1 MKPTFSP
8 CLSLG
13 LLLSL
18 AQPVLAA
25 STATSATPPAAAL
38 SACDVSW
45 NTLGKDSADSMPLGN
60 GDIGLNVWT
69 EQNGDLLFYISKSDA
84 WAEDNNLVKLGRV
97 RVSLSPNPFTAGAP
111 LSQTLHLQDGAVEV
125 TVGTGAS
132 QIVLR
137 VWVDANHPVVRVQAT
152 SAQAVAMKIT
162 LDPWRTTPGEKVSA
176 DTVIPGDKNEICWYH
191 RNAKA
196 KDPHLVNIT
205 FGAVMKGDGFVRSE
219 GNTLQ
224 SVQPGTTQQFSVY
237 PLTATTPDVNAW
249 QAKLA
254 QQVAALA
261 PLDLSSCWA
270 GHQAWWR
277 QFWNRSWIFIQGDD
291 DASKVTQGY
300 TLQRFITACAG
311 RGAYPVKFNGSIFTV
326 DNPSEK
332 TGKDKVTGKDITG
345 PVTADFRAWGGQYWF
360 QNTRPMYWPRLAAG
374 DFDVMKP
381 LFAMYA
387 NKLPDT
393 AALVKKYYGHDGAY
407 FAETAPFWAQ
417 IPNMPP
423 EFKGKY
429 TDRYFT
435 PILELSAM
443 MLDYH
448 DYTGDDAFARDT
460 LLPVAKAGL
469 TFFSQHFPRDAAG
482 KLLLEKDNSIEM
494 FWDVTNPLPDI
505 AGLHYVIGRLL
516 ELPPALLDD
525 ATRAEWTKLQSI
537 LPEIPTGV
545 KDGKPVLLPYAGEQT
560 QKSHNSENPE
570 FYAVYP
576 FRIYGVGKPGLEL
589 ALNAFAIRLNKRTGC
604 WHQDVVDAPMLGL
617 TDLAKKDV
625 TTNFTT
631 FDPRLRFPA
640 FWARGHDYMP
650 DQDNG
655 GQGELGLQ
663 KMLIQ
668 CDGRKI
674 LLLPAWPAEWSA
686 DFKFCAPFNTTVEG
700 RVEGGKL
707 TILKVTPESR
717 RADVVIYSK

>member
-1 MKPTFSP
+1 MKKI
-8 CLSLG
+8 LSSSLFFGFALAVGQPG
-13 LLLSL
+13 LV
-18 AQPVLAA
+18 AGPITAA
-25 STATSATPPAAAL
+25 KGL
-38 SACDVSW
+38 QACDVSW
-45 NTLGKDSADSMPLGN
+45 TSLGKDSADSMPLGN

-69 EQNGDLLFYISKSDA
+69 EQNGDILFYISKSDA

-97 RVSLSPNPFTAGAP
+97 RVTLTPNPFAAGAA
-111 LSQTLHLQDGAVEV
+111 LSQTLHLQDGAVEI
-125 TVGTGAS
+125 TAGTGAA
-132 QIVLR
+132 QVMLR
-137 VWVDANHPVVRVQAT
+137 VWVDANHPVVRVEST
-152 SAQAVAMKIT
+152 SAQAVAMKVT
-162 LDPWRTTPGEKVSA
+162 LDPWRALPGAKVSA
-176 DTVIPGDKNEICWYH
+176 DVVVPGAKNEISWYH
-191 RNAKA
+191 RNAKT
-196 KDPHLVNIT
+196 KEPHLANIT
-205 FGAVMKGDGFVRSE
+205 FGAVIAGDGFVRGE
-219 GNTLQ
+219 GDTLQ
-224 SVQPGTTQQFSVY
+224 SAQAKTTQRFSVY
-237 PLTATTPDVNAW
+237 PLTATTPDVATW
-249 QAKLA
+249 QARLA

-261 PLDLSSCWA
+261 PLDPSQCWA

-277 QFWNRSWIFIQGDD
+277 QFWDRSWIFIQGDD
-291 DASKVTQGY
+291 AAPKVTQGY

-332 TGKDKVTGKDITG
+332 TGKDKETGKDIYQ

-374 DFDVMKP
+374 DFDLMKP

-387 NKLPDT
+387 GKLPESL
-393 AALVKKYYGHDGAY
+393 AFVKATYGHDGAY
-407 FAETAPFWAQ
+407 FAETSPFWTQLPA
-417 IPNMPP
+417 IKPSD
-423 EFKGKY
+423 KGGY
-429 TDRYFT
+429 TFRYFT

-448 DYTGDDAFARDT
+448 DYTGDDTFVRDT

-482 KLLLEKDNSIEM
+482 KLLLEKDNAIEM

-516 ELPPALLDD
+516 ELPSALLDD

-537 LPEIPTGV
+537 LPDIPTGM

-589 ALNAFAIRLNKRTGC
+589 ALNAYAIRLNKRTGC

-617 TDLAKKDV
+617 TDFAKKDV
-625 TTNFTT
+625 TANFTT
-631 FDPRLRFPA
+631 YDKRLRFPA

-655 GQGELGLQ
+655 GHGELGLQ

-686 DFKFCAPFNTTVEG
+686 DFKLCAPFNTTVEG

-707 TILKVTPESR
+707 TTLKVTPESR